1 MNLAWKEI
9 TRNKMRFVMIG
20 VIILLIT
27 WLVFIL
33 SGLGN
38 GLSTLNAAT
47 IKNLPAS
54 HLVYQE
60 EAEHKFSK
68 SLITEAK
75 VKEIEQQTGVKR
87 ATPLGTSVTSVVNET
102 KKSDKKTDI
111 TLMGITPGSFI
122 EPKVVEGRALSTNK
136 TEIVIDE
143 SIKEAGYKLG
153 DTIQLSGFKRD
164 YKIVG
169 FVKGETFNHLPTLIY
184 NIEEWR
190 DYRFTTPGSDDGIQD
205 AANAIVVDTTADF
218 SAETAEKNIE
228 GTEVVTRA
236 QAVQAMPGYAEENGT
251 ILMMLAFLI
260 VISAFVIG
268 VFFFVITMQKVNQFG
283 VMKAIGANNRFISRT
298 IISQVS
304 IISLISIVAGIALT
318 YLTALVF
325 PAGMPFAL
333 DLKMVLIY
341 AVLLFIISVL
351 SSFFS
356 VRKILKID
364 PLIAL
369 GRVE

>member
-1 MNLAWKEI
+1 MKLAWKEI
-9 TRNKMRFVMIG
+9 SRNKMRFVMIG
-20 VIILLIT
+20 LIILLIT

-54 HLVYQE
+54 HLVYQA

-68 SLITEAK
+68 SLITATK
-75 VKEIEQQTGVKR
+75 VAEIEKQPGVKR
-87 ATPLGTSVTSVVNET
+87 ATPLGTSIASVINESQ
-102 KKSDKKTDI
+102 KDDKKTDI
-111 TLMGITPGSFI
+111 TLMGIIPGSFI
-122 EPKVVEGRALSTNK
+122 EPEVVEGKALTANK
-136 TEIVIDE
+136 RDIIVDA

-169 FVKGETFNHLPTLIY
+169 FVKGETFNHLPTIIY
-184 NIEEWR
+184 NITEWR
-190 DYRFTTPGSDDGIQD
+190 DYRFTTPGSDDGVKA
-205 AANAIVVDTTADF
+205 AANAIVVDTTSAF
-218 SAETAEKNIE
+218 SAEAVEKKVKD
-228 GTEVVTRA
+228 TEVVTRA

-283 VMKAIGANNRFISRT
+283 VMKAIGANNRFISRM

-333 DLKMVLIY
+333 DIKMIVLY

-351 SSFFS
+351 SSVFS